1 MRGSSKTFT
10 LTLSRQGRGNLKY
23 KLQPKSSSKNPSR
36 FFSFSYGNFH
46 YNKESFHIFQKKIN
60 DPKARPQVSKLFLFY
75 FRHSCESRNPE
86 TNWIPHQVRNDTERI
101 DPHRSLPCGSR
112 GGNDISEP
120 RSKAG
125 NRKFKLFL

>member
-1 MRGSSKTFT
+1 VNEMR
-10 LTLSRQGRGNLKY
+10 GRGNLKY
-23 KLQPKSSSKNPSR
+23 KPQPKSSPKNPAR

-86 TNWIPHQVRNDTERI
+86 TNWIPPYQVRGR
-101 DPHRSLPCGSR
+101 LLKCGMTQR
-112 GGNDISEP
+112 G
-120 RSKAG
+120 
-125 NRKFKLFL
+125 